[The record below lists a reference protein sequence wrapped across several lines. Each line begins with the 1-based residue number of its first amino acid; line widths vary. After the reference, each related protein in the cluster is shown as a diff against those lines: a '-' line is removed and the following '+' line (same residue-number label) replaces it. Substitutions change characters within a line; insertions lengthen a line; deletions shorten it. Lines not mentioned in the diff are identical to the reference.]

1 MATGLLKFDVRRTL
15 LFAGYLA
22 FAVVLLFVFV
32 RGWVEVGEERFWIFW
47 FLVTVPVFMA
57 ILVAFS
63 FSVRTWTVKAI
74 LGIATLTVTPVLLV
88 QTALLADTIYEN
100 PAGFRLIVPVILEAE
115 VLYLAVFP
123 MPDPRDDAWRQERRK
138 RVASAAG
145 IKE

>member
-15 LFAGYLA
+15 LLAGYVA
-22 FAVVLLFVFV
+22 FVVVLLFVFV
-32 RGWVEVGEERFWIFW
+32 KGWVEVGEERFWIFS
-47 FLVTVPVFMA
+47 FLVTVPLFMA
-57 ILVAFS
+57 ILVALS
-63 FSVRTWTVKAI
+63 FSVRTWMVRAL
-74 LGIATLTVTPVLLV
+74 LGIATLIVTPVLLI

-100 PAGFRLIVPVILEAE
+100 PAGFPLIVPVILEAE

-123 MPDPRDDAWRQERRK
+123 MPDPRDEAWRRERRK